1 MNTSIVGLEVSLGQN
16 DPGAPQ
22 NAKESCKVCYTYY
35 LNKLANQNNRIRY
48 EQLYKALRALQLF
61 PSSLAEDL
69 FLIACAVYAADIRIN
84 RYQHAQD
91 SWTRQIKLFIPV
103 SDLDKWESLTG
114 TLASILGFLTGDIWH
129 FDFRLRD
136 NQNALFSD
144 SRSKRYK
151 GLSYKTDTV
160 SLFSGGMDSFIG
172 AFDLLKA
179 GNEPLLVGHSK
190 SADVSYFRNSAYN
203 ELKQKYNGNN
213 LTLVQA
219 YVSVDKQKNVTS
231 REDTERGRSFLFLT
245 LGALCASC
253 LTIEDG
259 QQRKLIV
266 PENGMI
272 SINIALTPLRLGA
285 YSTRTTHPHLL
296 NLFQNL
302 IDGLNFDVQIDNPY
316 EFKTKGQ
323 MLVDTGDATFI
334 ASADTMSCSRP
345 ATRNAHLEGK
355 GFKHCGRC
363 VPCIIRRAALKRAGV
378 ADSQGNLPHE
388 KKYRFDILTES
399 VSASNIK
406 GENIMAFKYFINQSE
421 KHKSYVNSMIRMT
434 GPLNNVEQYLDM
446 YKESIEEVKSLID
459 PIKVTS

>member
-1 MNTSIVGLEVSLGQN
+1 MNTSIIGLEILLGQD
-16 DPGAPQ
+16 DPGAAQ
-22 NAKESCKVCYTYY
+22 NVKESCKACYTYY
-35 LNKLANQNNRIRY
+35 INKLANQNNRIRY

-103 SDLDKWESLTG
+103 SDLNKWESLTA
-114 TLASILGFLTGDIWH
+114 TLASILGFLTGDIWY
-129 FDFRLRD
+129 FNFRLRN
-136 NQNALFSD
+136 NQNTLFSN
-144 SRSKRYK
+144 SKSKRYK

-160 SLFSGGMDSFIG
+160 CLFSGGMDSFIG

-179 GNEPLLVGHSK
+179 GTEPLLVGHSK

-203 ELKQKYNGNN
+203 ELKQKYEDNN

-245 LGALCASC
+245 LGVLCASC
-253 LTIEDG
+253 LTVEGGI
-259 QQRKLIV
+259 QRKLIV

-272 SINIALTPLRLGA
+272 SLNVALTPLRLGA

-296 NLFQNL
+296 TLFQSLVN
-302 IDGLNFDVQIDNPY
+302 GLKLDVQISNPY
-316 EFKTKGQ
+316 ELKTKGQ

-334 ASADTMSCSRP
+334 ANADTMSCSRP
-345 ATRNAHLEGK
+345 ATRNANLEGK

-378 ADSQGNLPHE
+378 ADPQTNLYNE
-388 KKYRFDILTES
+388 KKYRFDILTEA

-434 GPLNNVEQYLDM
+434 GPLDNVENYLSM
-446 YKESIEEVKSLID
+446 YNESIKEVRSLID
-459 PIKVTS
+459 PIKVIS

>member
-1 MNTSIVGLEVSLGQN
+1 MNTSIIGLEVLVGQE
-16 DPGAPQ
+16 DPGADQ
-22 NAKESCKVCYTYY
+22 NTKESCKVCYTYHI
-35 LNKLANQNNRIRY
+35 NKLANQNNRIRY

-61 PSSLAEDL
+61 PSSLSEDL

-91 SWTRQIKLFIPV
+91 SWTRQIKLFMPV

-129 FDFRLRD
+129 FDFRLRG
-136 NQNALFSD
+136 NQNLLFSG

-160 SLFSGGMDSFIG
+160 CLFSGGMDSFIG

-179 GNEPLLVGHSK
+179 GNEPLLIGHSK

-203 ELKQKYNGNN
+203 ELKKKYKDNN

-231 REDTERGRSFLFLT
+231 REDTERGRSFLFLA
-245 LGALCASC
+245 LGVLCASC
-253 LTIEDG
+253 LTVEDG
-259 QQRKLIV
+259 KKRTLIV

-272 SINIALTPLRLGA
+272 SLNIALTPLRLGA

-302 IDGLNFDVQIDNPY
+302 VDGLNLGVQINNPY

-334 ASADTMSCSRP
+334 ANADTMSCSRP

-378 ADSQGNLPHE
+378 ADPQGNLPNE
-388 KKYRFDILTES
+388 KKYRFDITTES

-406 GENIMAFKYFINQSE
+406 GENVMAFKYFINQSE

-434 GPLNNVEQYLDM
+434 GPLDNVDDYLSM
-446 YKESIEEVKSLID
+446 YKESLIEVKSLID
-459 PIKVTS
+459 PIKVIS